1 MFLAAAA
8 ALWLANSALAE
19 SYFRFWESTI
29 DIRFGGFRF
38 DHLSELT
45 VRDWVNDGLMA
56 VFFFVVSLEIK
67 RELVVGRLNSL
78 RESVLPIVAAIG
90 GMLGPAAVYLVIA
103 RSAAPD
109 GWAIPV
115 ATDIAFALGFL
126 ALAGPL
132 VPLSAKLFLLTM
144 AIADD
149 LGAIALI
156 AIFYTEDLAL
166 GWIGFAVVVFLA
178 GLMME
183 RSGIRS
189 VVGYG
194 LIGGLLWVAVL
205 ESGVHATVA
214 GVALAVL
221 TPVRSRFDPRHFGRR
236 ARTLIEEID
245 GVLPDRGDPAVQL
258 DEDQAEHVQGL
269 LFEMDRLSRGT
280 LAPLHRFESL
290 LGPIMAFAIV
300 PTFAFANA
308 GLRIPGSI
316 DEVTLP
322 VMWGVGLG
330 LVLGKVAG
338 IVAFTWLSVRMRV
351 ANLPAGMTWH
361 HLVGLSL
368 LAGVGFTVALF
379 VTGLTFESATPEATA
394 AKLGIFGASLLAGI
408 AGVLW
413 LRISSR
419 RSNDPA
425 TNAQ

>member
-1 MFLAAAA
+1 MHRPQWKELPPSWAESDGFVPRVFVQPVLRFLRFETSSGIVMFLAAAA

-221 TPVRSRFDPRHFGRR
+221 TTRF
-236 ARTLIEEID
+236 
-245 GVLPDRGDPAVQL
+245 
-258 DEDQAEHVQGL
+258 
-269 LFEMDRLSRGT
+269 
-280 LAPLHRFESL
+280 
-290 LGPIMAFAIV
+290 
-300 PTFAFANA
+300 
-308 GLRIPGSI
+308 
-316 DEVTLP
+316 
-322 VMWGVGLG
+322 
-330 LVLGKVAG
+330 
-338 IVAFTWLSVRMRV
+338 
-351 ANLPAGMTWH
+351 
-361 HLVGLSL
+361 
-368 LAGVGFTVALF
+368 
-379 VTGLTFESATPEATA
+379 
-394 AKLGIFGASLLAGI
+394 
-408 AGVLW
+408 VLW
-413 LRISSR
+413 KSRQPSSQS
-419 RSNDPA
+419 RSQYA
-425 TNAQ
+425 RSFRVSSS